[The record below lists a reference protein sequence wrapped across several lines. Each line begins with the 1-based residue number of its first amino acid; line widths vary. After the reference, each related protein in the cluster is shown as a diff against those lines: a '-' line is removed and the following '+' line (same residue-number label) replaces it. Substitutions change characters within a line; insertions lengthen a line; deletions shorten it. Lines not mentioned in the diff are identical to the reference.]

1 MGWVKRK
8 SDEVEGMQSEKCEN
22 EWSFYLLLI
31 FEIFKI

>member
-1 MGWVKRK
+1 VGWVKRK
-8 SDEVEGMQSEKCEN
+8 DEVEGMQSERCEN